1 MNTSSVNIPIHS
13 FVDLITNSSSEIF
26 IAANKGTIIAIK
38 KLVNHLIK
46 ATTKVVIDD
55 NGNEVQSISAN
66 DLFNFDITYP
76 CYDENCNEVGL
87 TRKEM
92 SDKRKELSEIICNNS
107 NKYTERQVESAKNWE
122 LYDVNDSAN
131 EYISSS
137 MRVTVK
143 DSTNKHAVEAAKILS
158 SLSELFDINSTYQ

>member
-92 SDKRKELSEIICNNS
+92 SDKRKELSEIICNN
-107 NKYTERQVESAKNWE
+107 WE

>member
-1 MNTSSVNIPIHS
+1 
-13 FVDLITNSSSEIF
+13 
-26 IAANKGTIIAIK
+26 
-38 KLVNHLIK
+38 
-46 ATTKVVIDD
+46 
-55 NGNEVQSISAN
+55 
-66 DLFNFDITYP
+66 
-76 CYDENCNEVGL
+76 
-87 TRKEM
+87 M